1 MGIARPGILSYH
13 ANALES
19 LAELEQVV
27 RGGVPPPPSATTY
40 GEVSWARGWKAAMA
54 SISIKYSSRASPLPL
69 NPHGRELGCLE

>member
-27 RGGVPPPPSATTY
+27 RGGVPPS
-40 GEVSWARGWKAAMA
+40 ECNDVWRS
-54 SISIKYSSRASPLPL
+54 
-69 NPHGRELGCLE
+69 